1 MSVRSGRSLRILLV
15 DDHPVVRKGL
25 KALLDDEEGLEVVA
39 QAAGVEE
46 ACAIFERSS
55 PDVTLVDLR
64 LPDGS
69 GVDVIA
75 RIRKTHPQARFIV
88 FTTYDADEDIYRAI
102 EAGALGYLLKD
113 TFGSELVET
122 IQAVAA
128 GRRKVP
134 AWIAERLAERQ
145 VLPSLTEREIEVLE
159 LIANGSSNKD
169 VARFLGISEGTVK
182 SHVVHI
188 LGKLDVDDR
197 TAAVTTALARG
208 LIRLR

>member
-1 MSVRSGRSLRILLV
+1 MSRIRLLLV

-25 KALLDDEEGLEVVA
+25 SAILDDEEGFEVVA
-39 QAAGVEE
+39 QAAGVVD
-46 ACAIFERSS
+46 ACETFERVR

-69 GVDVIA
+69 GVDVIE
-75 RIRKTHPQARFIV
+75 RVRRVHPDARFIV
-88 FTTYDADEDIYRAI
+88 FTTYDADEDIFRAV

-122 IQAVAA
+122 VMAVAR
-128 GRRKVP
+128 GRQRVP
-134 AWIAERLAERQ
+134 AWIAERLAERKT
-145 VLPSLTEREIEVLE
+145 LPSLTERELEVLE
-159 LIANGSSNKD
+159 LIAHGDSNKD
-169 VARFLGISEGTVK
+169 VARVLGISEGTVK

-188 LGKLDVDDR
+188 LDKLDVDDR